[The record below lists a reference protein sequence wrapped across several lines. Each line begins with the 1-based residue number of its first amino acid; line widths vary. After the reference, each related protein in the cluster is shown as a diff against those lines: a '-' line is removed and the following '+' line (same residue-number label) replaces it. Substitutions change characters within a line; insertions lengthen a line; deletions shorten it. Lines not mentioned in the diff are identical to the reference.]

1 MNQLIEQHRTELE
14 QLCRKHHV
22 RTLELFGSAAQREF
36 DPTRSDL
43 DFLVEYLPLP
53 EGEHARA
60 FFGLLHDFEDLFH
73 RKIDLVITRAI
84 RDPYF
89 LRGVN
94 ETRRVVYA
102 ASSAMLQISDC

>member
-1 MNQLIEQHRTELE
+1 MNPLIEQHRTQLD

-22 RTLELFGSAAQREF
+22 KALELFGSATQADF

-53 EGEHARA
+53 DGEHARA
-60 FFGLLHDFEDLFH
+60 FFGLLHDLEDLFH
-73 RKIDLVITRAI
+73 RKIDLVMTRAI

-89 LRGVN
+89 LHGVN

-102 ASSAMLQISDC
+102 A

>member
-60 FFGLLHDFEDLFH
+60 FFGLLHDLEDLFH
-73 RKIDLVITRAI
+73 RKIDLVMTRAI

-102 ASSAMLQISDC
+102 ASSVMLQISDC

>member
-1 MNQLIEQHRTELE
+1 MDPLIEQHRNQLE
-14 QLCRKHHV
+14 QLCRKHRV
-22 RTLELFGSAAQREF
+22 KTLELFGSATQREF
-36 DPTRSDL
+36 DPMKSDL

-60 FFGLLHDFEDLFH
+60 FFGLLHDLEDLFH
-73 RKIDLVITRAI
+73 RRIDLVMTRAI
-84 RDPYF
+84 RDPYL

-102 ASSAMLQISDC
+102 A

>member
-22 RTLELFGSAAQREF
+22 RTLELFGSATQREF
-36 DPTRSDL
+36 DQTRSDL
-43 DFLVEYLPLP
+43 DVLVEYLRLP

-73 RKIDLVITRAI
+73 RKIDLVMTRAI
-84 RDPYF
+84 HDPYF